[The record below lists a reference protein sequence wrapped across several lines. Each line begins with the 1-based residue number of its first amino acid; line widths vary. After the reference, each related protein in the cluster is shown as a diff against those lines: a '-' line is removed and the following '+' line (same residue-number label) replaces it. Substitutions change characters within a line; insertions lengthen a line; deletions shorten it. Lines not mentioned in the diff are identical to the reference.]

1 MPDQCP
7 LHFSRD
13 VFSAQELAKLHYR
26 VYIFSEIEN
35 EIKFLETFHFFQVN
49 LWTCGLCGKSFYR
62 EPYLDMHMANK
73 HSDAL
78 LKVCT

>member
-35 EIKFLETFHFFQVN
+35 EIKVLETFHFFRSTFGPVASVANPFTEN
-49 LWTCGLCGKSFYR
+49 LIWI
-62 EPYLDMHMANK
+62 
-73 HSDAL
+73 
-78 LKVCT
+78 CTWLTSILMLY